1 MSKNNSYTPLGI
13 ISDENRYG
21 YGPQAESRS
30 QQQNLERDLRSAA
43 KQRANEQRA
52 NEQRANEQD
61 AAAEDAAEDAA
72 EEAIEPQHHWCSGE
86 LFDLTVTSYNNKYG
100 REKILYSMMYGIS
113 SPIQKYLDE
122 LYKIELENIQKQQNG
137 ETPGD
142 KDAKRALR
150 QKFLELCND
159 NDDLKLYFR
168 QMCNY
173 LNGKTGDIVDQYEQP
188 LTIVCAG
195 GNLITIFF
203 KLLLNVIYSTDE
215 TQLDSLNGKPNFI
228 GLVRRIKGYF
238 ATNPPI
244 VQFIKAYESE
254 DTFILFSDFDYNL
267 VPYLVDRTTIFN
279 GGQDPLEK
287 QLDDEEQQ
295 VVEENL
301 HNTFFGDMETTMG
314 DMDGFI
320 LFRVKTRFKSMMDS
334 IYRSLKYTDY
344 EQFKEF
350 KKACKE
356 NIDVSGNP
364 APLKKLYAQIV
375 KDSERTK
382 INPRN
387 QLCIQYYDY
396 LLKKKKYIKDATNLN
411 VRKTIEYWKT
421 NVIHGSSDLN
431 AIIEYLHA
439 VTTNLNK
446 EIAYRQTTGTQ
457 YFDLF
462 KSLNTMLAN
471 DTLVEESSDIL
482 LDFMVQGNVNDP
494 NYLHTNEIIES
505 IHADEVS
512 RREVCGV
519 PDKEGN
525 VLTHA
530 NPFITAVSHPE
541 FGTLMDTIKI
551 QPSYLRELGPVIPND
566 ISIIFNVI
574 QTDEID
580 DPDLVNDSPDISPI
594 IGMSFG
600 GKKTKKNNK
609 KKSRT
614 NKKKSRTNKK
624 KSRTNK
630 KKKSRTNKKK
640 SRKI

>member
-1 MSKNNSYTPLGI
+1 
-13 ISDENRYG
+13 
-21 YGPQAESRS
+21 
-30 QQQNLERDLRSAA
+30 
-43 KQRANEQRA
+43 
-52 NEQRANEQD
+52 
-61 AAAEDAAEDAA
+61 
-72 EEAIEPQHHWCSGE
+72 
-86 LFDLTVTSYNNKYG
+86 
-100 REKILYSMMYGIS
+100 
-113 SPIQKYLDE
+113 
-122 LYKIELENIQKQQNG
+122 
-137 ETPGD
+137 
-142 KDAKRALR
+142 
-150 QKFLELCND
+150 
-159 NDDLKLYFR
+159 
-168 QMCNY
+168 
-173 LNGKTGDIVDQYEQP
+173 
-188 LTIVCAG
+188 
-195 GNLITIFF
+195 
-203 KLLLNVIYSTDE
+203 
-215 TQLDSLNGKPNFI
+215 
-228 GLVRRIKGYF
+228 
-238 ATNPPI
+238 
-244 VQFIKAYESE
+244 
-254 DTFILFSDFDYNL
+254 SDFDYNL
-267 VPYLVDRTTIFN
+267 VPYLVDRSLFDQ
-279 GGQDPLEK
+279 GLDPLRK
-287 QLDDEEQQ
+287 QLDEQKQQ
-295 VVEENL
+295 VVEEYL
-301 HNTFFGDMETTMG
+301 HNTFFGDLETTMG

-320 LFRVKTRFKSMMDS
+320 LFRVKTRFKSMMDR
-334 IYRSLKYTDY
+334 IYQGLKYTDY

-364 APLKKLYAQIV
+364 APLKNLYAQIV

-446 EIAYRQTTGTQ
+446 EIAYRQPQGTL
-457 YFDLF
+457 YFHLF

-482 LDFMVQGNVNDP
+482 LDFMVQGNANDP

-505 IHADEVS
+505 IHADVVS
-512 RREVCGV
+512 RTEVCGV
-519 PDKEGN
+519 PATESN
-525 VLTHA
+525 ALTHA
-530 NPFITAVSHPE
+530 NPFITAISHPK

-551 QPSYLRELGPVIPND
+551 QPSYFRELGPVIPND

-580 DPDLVNDSPDISPI
+580 DPGEVNDSPESSPI

-600 GKKTKKNNK
+600 GKKTKKNKKNNK

-630 KKKSRTNKKK
+630 KKSRTNKKK
-640 SRKI
+640 SRKK

>member
-1 MSKNNSYTPLGI
+1 MSNNNSYTSGI

-21 YGPQAESRS
+21 YGQEVESRS
-30 QQQNLERDLRSAA
+30 QQQNRERELRSAA
-43 KQRANEQRA
+43 KRRAY
-52 NEQRANEQD
+52 EQD
-61 AAAEDAAEDAA
+61 ARDVADAVVADAVADAES
-72 EEAIEPQHHWCSGE
+72 EAIEPQYHWCSGE
-86 LFDLTVTSYNNKYG
+86 LFDLTVTSYNNIYG
-100 REKILYSMMYGIS
+100 KEKILYSMMYGIS

-122 LYKIELENIQKQQNG
+122 LYKIEKENIQKQRNG

-150 QKFLELCND
+150 QEFLELCND

-203 KLLLNVIYSTDE
+203 KLLLNIISTN
-215 TQLDSLNGKPNFI
+215 LDSLNVNPNFTI
-228 GLVRRIKGYF
+228 LVGKITTYF
-238 ATNPPI
+238 ATNPDI
-244 VQFIKAYESE
+244 VQFIKTYERE

-267 VPYLVDRTTIFN
+267 VPYLVDRRIFN
-279 GGQDPLEK
+279 RGQDPLKK
-287 QLDDEEQQ
+287 QLNNQEQQ
-295 VVEENL
+295 GVEELL
-301 HNTFFGDMETTMG
+301 HNTFFGNTETTMG

-320 LFRVKTRFKSMMDS
+320 LFRVKTRFKSVMDS
-334 IYRSLKYTDY
+334 IYRGLKYTDQ

-350 KKACKE
+350 KKACNE
-356 NIDVSGNP
+356 NRDNNGKP
-364 APLKKLYAQIV
+364 APLTNLYAQIV
-375 KDSERTK
+375 KDSEISK
-382 INPRN
+382 INSGN
-387 QLCIQYYDY
+387 QLCKTYYNY

-446 EIAYRQTTGTQ
+446 EIAYRQPQGTQ

-462 KSLNTMLAN
+462 KSLNTMLVD
-471 DTLVEESSDIL
+471 DTLVEESSNIL
-482 LDFMVQGNVNDP
+482 IDFMVQGNVNDP

-505 IHADEVS
+505 IHADENE
-512 RREVCGV
+512 RTAVCGV
-519 PDKEGN
+519 PAKEGN
-525 VLTHA
+525 ELIHA
-530 NPFITAVSHPE
+530 NPFIRAVPQPD
-541 FGTLMDTIKI
+541 FGDLMETIKI
-551 QPSYLRELGPVIPND
+551 QPSYFRELGPVIPND
-566 ISIIFNVI
+566 ISIILNVI

-580 DPDLVNDSPDISPI
+580 DPDVANDSPDISPI
-594 IGMSFG
+594 IRMSFG
-600 GKKTKKNNK
+600 GKKTKKNKKNNK

-614 NKKKSRTNKK
+614 NKKKSRIN
-624 KSRTNK
+624 

-640 SRKI
+640 SRKK